1 MIQSI
6 AEGVEMLMRS
16 DYKLDLPTL
25 FDHWCHGSVIR
36 SWLVDL
42 TGQSLA
48 DEPKFAALPT
58 YVEDTEEVKWVL
70 EWALKQDI
78 PAPAIAAAQT
88 TLMQYRDL
96 DWPTAKAVALLRNAF
111 DAHPAHRKNG
121 RARQ

>member
-1 MIQSI
+1 MVQSI
-6 AEGVEMLMRS
+6 AEGLEMLMRS
-16 DYKLDLPTL
+16 DYKLDPPML
-25 FDHWCHGSVIR
+25 FDHWGHGSVIR

-48 DEPKFAALPT
+48 DEPKFVALPT

-78 PAPAIAAAQT
+78 PAPAIAAAQNA
-88 TLMQYRDL
+88 LMQYRDL

-111 DAHPAHRKNG
+111 GAHPVHRKNG
-121 RARQ
+121 CARQ